1 VRDRL
6 ARTPLIRFA
15 TSLKIPVICLGLL
28 IVIVFWGTLYQ
39 KDFGLYEAQ
48 QRFFYSW
55 VILIFGVI
63 PFPGSRLVL
72 WCFFVA
78 LSLTMIFKLQYTRRT
93 IGIVIVHFG
102 VLTFFVTAFVS
113 FHFSQHSS
121 LLLAEGMSSTVSS
134 DYNDWEL
141 SAWTVGESDATHTE
155 RDVLA
160 VDGDKLAGGGSF
172 QLPEFGLT
180 VDVLEYF
187 EHCRP
192 LASGSNP
199 HKAQNKGGIA
209 SLQALPR
216 QTNPQENLPGGYFR
230 VTGTDGHQHT
240 YLLHAADLRP
250 AMMVHREDPVHLALR
265 RKRYALPFP
274 VRLIDFERRV
284 HPGTQVP
291 SSFSS
296 RVEVGEG
303 AASRSVLIYMNEPLR
318 HKAFTFFQASFTPD
332 EKGSVFAVVENPG
345 RILPYVAST
354 VTIAGLMVHFLMML
368 WPAIRRSGARAP
380 AGHAVS
386 RKAAS

>member
-1 VRDRL
+1 MRDRL

-28 IVIVFWGTLYQ
+28 LVIVFWGTLYQ

-55 VILIFGVI
+55 VIMIFGVI

-78 LSLTMIFKLQYTRRT
+78 LSLTMIFKMQYTRRT
-93 IGIVIVHFG
+93 IGLVIVHVG
-102 VLTFFVTAFVS
+102 VLSFFVTAFVS

-121 LLLAEGMSSTVSS
+121 LYLAEGMSSTVSA
-134 DYNDWEL
+134 DYRDWEL
-141 SAWTVGESDATHTE
+141 SAWTMGESDETRTV

-160 VDGDKLAGGGSF
+160 VDGDKLAGGESF

-180 VDVLEYF
+180 VDVLEYS

-199 HKAQNKGGIA
+199 YHAQSQAGIA
-209 SLQALPR
+209 SLQTLPR
-216 QTNPQENLPGGYFR
+216 RSNPQENTPGGYFR

-240 YLLHAADLRP
+240 YLLHAEDPRP
-250 AMMVHREDPVHLALR
+250 ARMVHRENPVHLALR
-265 RKRYALPFP
+265 RKRYALPLT

-284 HPGTQVP
+284 HPGTQVA

-303 AASRSVLIYMNEPLR
+303 AASRSVLIYMNEPFR
-318 HKAFTFFQASFTPD
+318 HKAFTFFQSSFTPD

-345 RILPYVAST
+345 RVLPYVSST
-354 VTIAGLMVHFLMML
+354 VTFAGLMVHFLMML
-368 WPAIRRSGARAP
+368 WRAIRRPGARAP
-380 AGHAVS
+380 SGRAVP
-386 RKAAS
+386 RKASL